1 MREEAGRMREE
12 MVADEYLRNFI
23 RSATQPE
30 SDGTLSVTINTS
42 GLVITGRVCSEG
54 LYREAMGEIFS
65 LEDLSAEEVRAGLQ
79 DWFGQPS
86 EERDEP
92 TGYIHLLDTKIMRGL
107 GGAISLPAWR
117 GRLDSIVGFSLG
129 GLDV

>member
-1 MREEAGRMREE
+1 
-12 MVADEYLRNFI
+12 MVADEYLQNFI

-30 SDGTLSVTINTS
+30 SDGTLSITINTS
-42 GLVITGRVCSEG
+42 GLVITGRVSSEG
-54 LYREAMGEIFS
+54 LYREAMGEILS
-65 LEDLSAEEVRAGLQ
+65 LDDLSSAEEVREGLQ

-86 EERDEP
+86 EGRDEP
-92 TGYIHLLDTKIMRGL
+92 TGYIHLLDAKIMRGL

-117 GRLDSIVGFSLG
+117 GRLDSIVGFTLG